1 MLIEKIMMGD
11 LRGLVGSRA
20 VSGERQSKVV
30 SETFFGNK
38 AYLNFKFKLL
48 SLDGNGTN
56 NFFIWLA
63 LKTIFQHFNEQH
75 KYSLH
80 ECIAHLRKL
89 TGIEF
94 KFTNDF
100 SLSSKEEQKSCYRK
114 PVSNNYDRTDP
125 RQRIVSTMKLLK
137 EAKSDFRGQKGGTH
151 YC

>member
-1 MLIEKIMMGD
+1 ME
-11 LRGLVGSRA
+11 A
-20 VSGERQSKVV
+20 
-30 SETFFGNK
+30 
-38 AYLNFKFKLL
+38 LL
-48 SLDGNGTN
+48 QVNGPN
-56 NFFIWLA
+56 HFFIWLA
-63 LKTIFQHFNEQH
+63 LKTIFQHFNQQH

-100 SLSSKEEQKSCYRK
+100 SLSSKEEQKSCCYRK

-137 EAKSDFRGQKGGTH
+137 EAKSDFREQKGGTH